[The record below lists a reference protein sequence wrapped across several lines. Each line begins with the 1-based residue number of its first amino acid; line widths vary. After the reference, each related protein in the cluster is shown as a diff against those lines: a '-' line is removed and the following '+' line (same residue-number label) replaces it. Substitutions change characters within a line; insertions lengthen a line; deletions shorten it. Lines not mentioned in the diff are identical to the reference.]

1 MCTLVRTSDIGAS
14 AAGHDRMMGR
24 FFLGIVILSVAIL
37 LAMYL
42 HLVSQ

>member
-1 MCTLVRTSDIGAS
+1 
-14 AAGHDRMMGR
+14 MMGR